1 MADGSKISSMPT
13 TAGLDGTELVPLVT
27 VGAITAITKAINAV
41 VTISNASELNP
52 FSAGQKVTF
61 ANVGGMTALNNQ
73 TVAISA
79 TGGTQGAWTL
89 TLPVDSTGYGTYT
102 SGGVAESNAKT
113 QLKFTRIN
121 VDGSPYNPTFQSGGV
136 VYNGPD
142 GQLTSDNNV
151 IFGKAIPNPSGI
163 IGPCLLLGSGGGGGS
178 NVSYW
183 IIMDQAFDTAT
194 PGNDMGITS
203 GEVQPGSSQRGG
215 KLFIIAGGADLG
227 PGGDLT
233 LQGGTSANGVPG
245 ITALQGANN
254 TSETHPAGDVFVIA
268 GQVGSQGA
276 NVHLIATK
284 LHGLAGVIRHRSNSD
299 IILDEFADGSWFFYL
314 VGGGTYGDVGAPIIS
329 RGAGAPLGPAQPSE
343 VTDHVEVINGK
354 TFTWVKGLLKSVV

>member
-89 TLPVDSTGYGTYT
+89 TLPIDSTGYGTYT
-102 SGGVAESNAKT
+102 SGGVAESNAKI

-203 GEVQPGSSQRGG
+203 GEVQISRCKAGPPRTGSPGSQHSRAPTTPPKRTPRG
-215 KLFIIAGGADLG
+215 
-227 PGGDLT
+227 
-233 LQGGTSANGVPG
+233 
-245 ITALQGANN
+245 
-254 TSETHPAGDVFVIA
+254 
-268 GQVGSQGA
+268 
-276 NVHLIATK
+276 
-284 LHGLAGVIRHRSNSD
+284 
-299 IILDEFADGSWFFYL
+299 
-314 VGGGTYGDVGAPIIS
+314 
-329 RGAGAPLGPAQPSE
+329 
-343 VTDHVEVINGK
+343 
-354 TFTWVKGLLKSVV
+354 TFS